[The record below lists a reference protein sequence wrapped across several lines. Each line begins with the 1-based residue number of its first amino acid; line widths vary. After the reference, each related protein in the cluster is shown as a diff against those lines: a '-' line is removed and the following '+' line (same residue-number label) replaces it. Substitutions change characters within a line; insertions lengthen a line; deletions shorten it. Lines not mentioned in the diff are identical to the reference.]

1 VIQVD
6 DDGLHR
12 PDGGGSDGAGRG
24 IAGMRERARA
34 LGGSLEAGPRPG
46 RGFRV
51 RARLPLAGTSGGA
64 P

>member
-1 VIQVD
+1 
-6 DDGLHR
+6 
-12 PDGGGSDGAGRG
+12 
-24 IAGMRERARA
+24 MRERARA

-64 P
+64 S